1 MDKFDLYRKKTFT
14 RYWNNFSQKPK
25 KNQSYLKFLKIIKK
39 YFSRFFGYKLSI
51 KISKN
56 SNTKDETFT
65 SYQVDKYVLNYRN
78 IELLKIVRGYLKYFK
93 LEYSDVS
100 LKKIIQDYITVFYN
114 SPIKELGS
122 GFGFNEGLFLFCI
135 IRIIK
140 PNTII
145 ESGVMKG
152 FTTYLIDKASEHDCT
167 IYCYD
172 INFENLEYRSLKALY
187 FNNDIIVNK
196 PNLKNKNVLAFWD
209 DHTSQLD
216 RLVFSLNEGIKY
228 NFFDDDLSFLNFHS
242 DGWPPIPTISML
254 KEIKQNII
262 KGDKVE
268 WICRNKRGKIWL
280 NMFNDANPINE
291 VIYHKVFPNLF
302 EKTGYKSHS
311 QCSFLIT
318 R

>member
-172 INFENLEYRSLKALY
+172 INLK
-187 FNNDIIVNK
+187 I
-196 PNLKNKNVLAFWD
+196 
-209 DHTSQLD
+209 
-216 RLVFSLNEGIKY
+216 
-228 NFFDDDLSFLNFHS
+228 
-242 DGWPPIPTISML
+242 
-254 KEIKQNII
+254 
-262 KGDKVE
+262 
-268 WICRNKRGKIWL
+268 
-280 NMFNDANPINE
+280 
-291 VIYHKVFPNLF
+291 
-302 EKTGYKSHS
+302 
-311 QCSFLIT
+311 
-318 R
+318 